1 MAIFNLAMCTGILQS
16 ILLLGFLPPKV
27 RSYQNML
34 LPVVQQFARHGPGQ
48 EPVVVRHPNTGLDL
62 KVFVVHA
69 YNMNDIRGVPLA
81 TCGGHPPRLVGSC
94 NRCHVAGQHHHK
106 TTVIPGA
113 VCHLPHSH
121 QLRLVYAAE
130 FSDYPA
136 LELLAQAAKP
146 KQRNKQ
152 EAIDAGNRVL
162 TGESRAKD
170 EPYTDVD
177 LYTTHLWYHNKIQHT
192 LYDVAHEVANT
203 IQQILIWSTNHVGTL
218 WMIIPFSVCH
228 TQ

>member
-1 MAIFNLAMCTGILQS
+1 
-16 ILLLGFLPPKV
+16 
-27 RSYQNML
+27 ML
-34 LPVVQQFARHGPGQ
+34 LPVVQQFQRHGPGQ
-48 EPVVVRHPNTGLDL
+48 EPIVVEHPTTGLDL

-94 NRCHVAGQHHHK
+94 NSCHVAGQYHHK

-113 VCHLPHSH
+113 VCHLPNSH
-121 QLRLVYAAE
+121 PLGVAYAEE
-130 FSDYPA
+130 FSNYPA
-136 LELLAQAAKP
+136 LALLAEEGKP
-146 KQRNKQ
+146 TQRTKR

-170 EPYTDVD
+170 EPYNNVD

-192 LYDVAHEVANT
+192 LYDGAHELANT
-203 IQQILIWSTNHVGTL
+203 IQQMLIWITNQVG
-218 WMIIPFSVCH
+218 
-228 TQ
+228 